1 MVIRLRERKHF
12 KVYYAPALMAVYRA
26 KDFVARMLRRD
37 LFAVANLHANISI
50 LFAFANLVSSLEL

>member
-1 MVIRLRERKHF
+1 MLIRLRGRKHF
-12 KVYYAPALMAVYRA
+12 KAVYYAPALGPVYGA

-50 LFAFANLVSSLEL
+50 L